1 MIVCVDFLKKWK
13 GNPMKPLSI
22 LLLCLATSLFSQAPA
37 ASQPDPFKSLAFLE
51 GAWTAHGK
59 GSTAAAVDATYSFRL
74 ELDKHILAR
83 HSRTSDCK
91 AQAGF
96 NCEHG
101 DLLYVYED
109 APGKPLKAIY
119 FDNEGH
125 VIHYG
130 VTTPAATT
138 AVFLSE
144 ASQTGPQF
152 RLTYELTG
160 TVMSGKFQ
168 MHLPGQAEWRSYL
181 EWTGSRSSGSL

>member
-1 MIVCVDFLKKWK
+1 MLVRARNE
-13 GNPMKPLSI
+13 GE
-22 LLLCLATSLFSQAPA
+22 TSCPAPGAEAAAGPQAGA
-37 ASQPDPFKSLAFLE
+37 A
-51 GAWTAHGK
+51 
-59 GSTAAAVDATYSFRL
+59 AAAVDGTYSVRL

-83 HSRTSDCK
+83 HGRTSDCK

-96 NCEHG
+96 DCEHG

-109 APGKPLKAIY
+109 APGKSLKAIY

-125 VIHYG
+125 VIHYD
-130 VTTPAATT
+130 VTTPKVAT

-144 ASQTGPQF
+144 AGQPGPQF

-168 MHLPGQAEWRSYL
+168 MQLPGQNDWRSYL
-181 EWTGSRSSGSL
+181 EWTGSKSIGSL